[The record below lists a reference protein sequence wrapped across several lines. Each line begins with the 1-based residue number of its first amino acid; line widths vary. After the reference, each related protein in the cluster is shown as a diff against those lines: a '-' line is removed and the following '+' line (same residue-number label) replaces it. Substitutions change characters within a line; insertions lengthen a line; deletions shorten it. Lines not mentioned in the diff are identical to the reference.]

1 MTAGGVP
8 PVALAFLDEHN
19 DNLTGCPRLPATA
32 LGPDEIENMRMS
44 FPVRL
49 SSLCG
54 GLLEIQWYVK

>member
-1 MTAGGVP
+1 
-8 PVALAFLDEHN
+8 
-19 DNLTGCPRLPATA
+19 
-32 LGPDEIENMRMS
+32 MRMS